1 MGQRYEKSK
10 KNVSENKKTLERL
23 HSDKDTLQNEYTPLS
38 LLDSI
43 QGLLDD
49 EATDAIQ
56 GVRAVG
62 ELESQRI
69 ESETDTAEGQKRQIS
84 GEIQSEISKLNA
96 GLEKLRRSGNIEFG
110 KRAVE
115 HGSQE
120 YKKQIDKFKAL
131 IGELGESN
139 GGSLDVSA
147 SADGV
152 QAFFVNEGQESNNE
166 QGTLSGA
173 PSFDNPFS
181 SGLNSTMT
189 KYPTISGTH
198 SIEDDLMA
206 TNPNYSQTDPDSP
219 WNNNCQSCV
228 SAYEARRRGFDV
240 EAQPIPSGM
249 DSLPI
254 MRHPNGWPSVYEG
267 AELID
272 CSANSGTGAAI
283 NIENQMEEWGSDV
296 RAIVRVRWKPEN
308 GGGGHV
314 FIAER
319 TNGTTRFIDPQNGE
333 TDARSYFDFAKGSE
347 VFCMRI
353 DNLPFSE
360 RIHQCCSSRT
370 AA

>member
-23 HSDKDTLQNEYTPLS
+23 HSDKDTLQNEYAPLS

-43 QGLLDD
+43 QNMLDD

-56 GVRAVG
+56 GVRAVS

-69 ESETDTAEGQKRQIS
+69 ESETDTAEEEKKQIV
-84 GEIQSEISKLNA
+84 GEINSEISKLNA

-110 KRAVE
+110 KRAVVQS
-115 HGSQE
+115 SQE

-139 GGSLDVSA
+139 GGGLDTGG
-147 SADGV
+147 SADGDQV
-152 QAFFVNEGQESNNE
+152 FIVNEGQESYKE
-166 QGTLSGA
+166 QEIPSDA
-173 PSFDNPFS
+173 SSFDNPFS
-181 SGLNSTMT
+181 SGLNSTMAE
-189 KYPTISGTH
+189 YPIISGAHT
-198 SIEDDLMA
+198 IEDDLIA
-206 TNPNYSQTDPDSP
+206 TNPNYSDTDLDSP
-219 WNNNCQSCV
+219 WNNNCQRCV

-240 EAQPIPSGM
+240 EAQPIPSGW

-267 AELID
+267 AKLID

-283 NIENQMEEWGSDV
+283 NIESQMEEWGNDA
-296 RAIVRVRWKPEN
+296 RAIVRVRWK

-319 TNGTTRFIDPQNGE
+319 TNGMTRFIDPQNGE
-333 TDARSYFDFAKGSE
+333 TDARSYFDIAKGSE

-360 RIHQCCSSRT
+360 RIHQCCSSR

>member
-10 KNVSENKKTLERL
+10 KNVSENKKTIEQLR
-23 HSDKDTLQNEYTPLS
+23 SDKDTLHNEFAPLG

-49 EATDAIQ
+49 EVMYAIQ

-62 ELESQRI
+62 ELESHRI
-69 ESETDTAEGQKRQIS
+69 ESETDAAEDEKKQIAS
-84 GEIQSEISKLNA
+84 EIQSEISKLNA
-96 GLEKLRRSGNIEFG
+96 GLEKLRRSGDIGFG
-110 KRAVE
+110 KKAVDQ
-115 HGSQE
+115 SAQV

-131 IGELGESN
+131 IGELGESTRDSL
-139 GGSLDVSA
+139 GSGD
-147 SADGV
+147 SADGIRS
-152 QAFFVNEGQESNNE
+152 FFNNEGQEYTDE
-166 QGTLSGA
+166 QRRASDTQA
-173 PSFDNPFS
+173 FDNPFS
-181 SGLNSTMT
+181 SGLNSVMAE
-189 KYPTISGTH
+189 YPIISGVH
-198 SIEDDLMA
+198 SIEDDLKA
-206 TNPNYSQTDPDSP
+206 VNPHYSHTDPDSP
-219 WNNNCQSCV
+219 WNNNCQRCV

-240 EAQPIPSGM
+240 EAQPIPSGL
-249 DSLPI
+249 DNLPI

-267 AELID
+267 AELVD

-283 NIENQMEEWGSDV
+283 NIENQMEEWGSNA

-319 TNGTTRFIDPQNGE
+319 INGVTRFVDPQNGE
-333 TDARSYFDFAKGSE
+333 TDASSYFNFAKGSE

-360 RIHQCCSSRT
+360 RIHQCCSSCGV
-370 AA
+370 